1 MQRRCAGANAG
12 SFPVVFGAL
21 DALPGSGATGRVPV
35 WRMMRAL
42 SWVGLVVCSSSACSG
57 AGGGGSSVSE
67 GGNLPAPFPGN
78 QQPGNQ
84 QQTGGPAA
92 PRASGSNQGFFVD
105 QGLETVE
112 PGPAEGCGPNL
123 TGVLRDFH
131 DSHPDFGD
139 AVADDR
145 GLLQARLGADH
156 KPVYAPAGK
165 TVTTSGAAN
174 FNQWYRDTPGVNEST
189 PFTLMFRNNGDGVW
203 TYDNQEFFPLDDQLF
218 GNEFQSHNYLFT
230 FELHT
235 EFAYRGGEV
244 FTFAGDDDLW
254 VFINGQLAIDL
265 GGVHSAQTDQI
276 DLDAEA
282 KTLGLLLGG
291 TYPLELFQAER
302 HPSGSTFRVDTSL
315 RFTSCGT
322 LILR

>member
-1 MQRRCAGANAG
+1 MRARSAGFVSLLLGALPAAAGA
-12 SFPVVFGAL
+12 V
-21 DALPGSGATGRVPV
+21 
-35 WRMMRAL
+35 
-42 SWVGLVVCSSSACSG
+42 ACSG
-57 AGGGGSSVSE
+57 AGGSAPGADGSRVV
-67 GGNLPAPFPGN
+67 PAPFAADLQGRSPA
-78 QQPGNQ
+78 PP
-84 QQTGGPAA
+84 PAA
-92 PRASGSNQGFFVD
+92 TQGAGAEGFFPD
-105 QGLETVE
+105 PGGLAAE
-112 PGPAEGCGPNL
+112 PSAGCGPNL

-145 GLLQARLGADH
+145 GLVQARLGDDR

-174 FNQWYRDTPGVNEST
+174 FNQWYRDTPGVNQST
-189 PFTLMFRNNGDGVW
+189 PFTLMFRNNGNGVW
-203 TYDNQEFFPLDDQLF
+203 TYDNQQFFPLDGQLF
-218 GNEFQSHNYLFT
+218 GNEYQDHNYLFT

-254 VFINGQLAIDL
+254 VFIAGQLAIDL
-265 GGVHSAQTDQI
+265 GGVHSAETEQV
-276 DLDAEA
+276 DLDQEA
-282 KTLGLLLGG
+282 QRWGLKVGA
-291 TYPLELFQAER
+291 TYPLDLFQAER

-315 RFTSCGT
+315 RFTACGT